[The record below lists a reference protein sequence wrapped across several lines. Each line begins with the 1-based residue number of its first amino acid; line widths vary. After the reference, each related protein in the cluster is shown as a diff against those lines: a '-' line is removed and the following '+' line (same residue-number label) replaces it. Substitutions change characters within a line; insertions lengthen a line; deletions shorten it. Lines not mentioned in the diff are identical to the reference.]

1 MTASSPT
8 LTARFPDDFLW
19 GAATS
24 AYQVEGSPLADGA
37 GPSNWHRFSHTPG
50 KVRDGNTGYI
60 VLWALG
66 LLLILSF
73 AVVSFSPFRFIPKQT
88 NYMQIFAAPFSLL
101 AVAALW
107 LRLSTL

>member
-1 MTASSPT
+1 MI
-8 LTARFPDDFLW
+8 L
-19 GAATS
+19 
-24 AYQVEGSPLADGA
+24 DGRDTWRVMVLIIGGIWA
-37 GPSNWHRFSHTPG
+37 WWRSKP
-50 KVRDGNTGYI
+50 VRDGNTGYI

-101 AVAALW
+101 AGYWLASRLRRRWAVAALF
-107 LRLSTL
+107 LV